1 MQLSDALETETASS
15 RTAALGRIADLL
27 DRNGIDL
34 AEIGAITK
42 VNLWQGFS
50 KDQETGE
57 NNVVD
62 LVGVQIAPAWAE
74 GPQWPVVQPAA
85 PTVVRAKPRKPSS
98 TSIGTTTIVILPDP
112 QIGFRRT
119 ETGVLDPFHDETA
132 IDVALQIVADA
143 KPHRIINLGDSCDFA
158 EWSSKFLVSPEM
170 VLTTQ
175 PTIDRLHLFIAQQLS
190 AAPDDCQIT
199 LLEGNHD
206 ARLPSAIT
214 KNAMAALR
222 LRRANT
228 PADWPVLSMQH
239 LLRLD
244 DFGTTT
250 NGQPRVA
257 YLAGYPAARL
267 KLAAGNQHITPLFAV
282 HGERLTVS
290 AVAKNE
296 RQSFVQGHIHRIQDH
311 WATFE
316 IDGQPIVVN
325 AWSPGC
331 LCRID
336 GAVPSTRGATD
347 ARGIPIRRIEDWQ
360 QGCAIITVSEDGSWS
375 KEIVAITNGTAT
387 WRGRTYR
394 ARHE

>member
-1 MQLSDALETETASS
+1 VTLSDALSNETGDQS

-74 GPQWPVVQPAA
+74 GPQWPVVQQAA
-85 PTVVRAKPRKPSS
+85 PTLIRPKPRKSA
-98 TSIGTTTIVILPDP
+98 TSGTVIAILPDP
-112 QIGFRRT
+112 QIGYRRN
-119 ETGVLDPFHDETA
+119 ETGDLDPFHDEHA

-158 EWSSKFLVSPEM
+158 EWSSKFTISPEM

-175 PTIDRLHLFIAQQLS
+175 PTIDRLHRFIAEQIA

-199 LLEGNHD
+199 LMEGNHD
-206 ARLPSAIT
+206 ARLPLAIT

-228 PADWPVLSMQH
+228 PDSWPVLSMPH

-244 DFGTTT
+244 DFGQLA
-250 NGQPRVA
+250 NGQPRA
-257 YLAGYPAARL
+257 TYIAGYPAARI
-267 KLAAGNQHITPLFAV
+267 KLAAGNDTITPLFAV

-311 WATFE
+311 WATFDV
-316 IDGQPIVVN
+316 DGQPIIVN

-347 ARGIPIRRIEDWQ
+347 PRGVPIRRIEDWQ
-360 QGCAIITVSEDGSWS
+360 QGCAIITVSDDGSWS
-375 KEIVAITNGTAT
+375 KELVPITNGNAT
-387 WRGRTYR
+387 WRGRTYQS
-394 ARHE
+394 RHG